1 MIAKSI
7 EGSIT
12 KIYLKTLGIFVGDYE
27 WADNGGLIRND
38 GPTMLYLPLKI
49 INFDTSIG
57 FSDLKDEVYIG
68 TLAKFG
74 TNAKYFIEEIP

>member
-57 FSDLKDEVYIG
+57 FSDLKDEV
-68 TLAKFG
+68 
-74 TNAKYFIEEIP
+74 